1 MHFRHRPSFIPSIS
15 LLFVLLS
22 VLLAACGGGSNSTVT
37 ASSTGTS
44 TACKTSN
51 HPSSAFNHTPAVAQ
65 LAAYSKGYNPTSRA
79 TTTLNNVSIGLGYIP
94 NIQFAPFY
102 VAQSK
107 GYYQAAGLNVTFHH
121 GLVNDLIGSMVLGH
135 DNFVFASGDEELVAR
150 SKNLQVVNVA
160 TIYQR
165 YPVSL
170 IVPADS
176 TICTLADIKG
186 HTIGEPGPFGATHVG
201 LLALLYHAHLSLSDV
216 HVQAIGFTQVAALLT
231 HKVDAVV
238 GYSNNEPLQ
247 LRKQG
252 LQVRTFDVSDYQ
264 PLISNG
270 IITTE
275 NTLQNQPDVV
285 RGFVQAT
292 IRGLKDVIAN
302 PAEAV
307 QLTQKYV
314 QGMDTGNAMSVLQ
327 ATIPIWQGND
337 QIPLGYNDSATWQ
350 SMEQFMVAQKI
361 IPPGQDLT
369 QAYTNANIS

>member
-1 MHFRHRPSFIPSIS
+1 MHVRHRRYFLLSIS

-22 VLLAACGGGSNSTVT
+22 LLLAACGGTTTPTGTG
-37 ASSTGTS
+37 SST
-44 TACKTSN
+44 A
-51 HPSSAFNHTPAVAQ
+51 TP
-65 LAAYSKGYNPTSRA
+65 LK
-79 TTTLNNVSIGLGYIP
+79 NVSIGLGYIP
-94 NIQFAPFY
+94 NIQFSPFY

-107 GYYQAAGLNVTFHH
+107 GYYKAAGLNVTFHH
-121 GLVNDLIGSMVLGH
+121 GFVNDLIGSMVLGH
-135 DNFVFASGDEELVAR
+135 DNFVFATGDEELVAR
-150 SKNLQVVNVA
+150 SKNLSVVDVA

-170 IVPADS
+170 IVPANS
-176 TICTLADIKG
+176 TIHTLADIKG

-201 LLALLYHAHLSLSDV
+201 LLALLYQAHLSLSDI
-216 HVQAIGFTQVAALLT
+216 HVQTIGFTQVAALLA
-231 HKVDAVV
+231 HRVDAVV

-264 PLISNG
+264 PLVSNG

-275 NTLQNQPDVV
+275 STLQNQPDVV

-307 QLTQKYV
+307 QISQNYV
-314 QGMDTGNAMSVLQ
+314 QGMDTTNAMSVLQ
-327 ATIPIWQGND
+327 ATIPIWQGD
-337 QIPLGYNDSATWQ
+337 GQKPLGYNDNATWQ
-350 SMEQFMVAQKI
+350 SMVQFLVSQNI
-361 IPPGQDLT
+361 IPPVQDVS
-369 QAYTNANIS
+369 QAYTNANVS

>member
-1 MHFRHRPSFIPSIS
+1 MHVRHRRYFLLSIS

-22 VLLAACGGGSNSTVT
+22 LLLAACGGPTTPTSTG
-37 ASSTGTS
+37 SST
-44 TACKTSN
+44 A
-51 HPSSAFNHTPAVAQ
+51 TP
-65 LAAYSKGYNPTSRA
+65 LK
-79 TTTLNNVSIGLGYIP
+79 NVSIGLGYIP
-94 NIQFAPFY
+94 NIQFSPFY

-107 GYYQAAGLNVTFHH
+107 GYYKAADLNVTFHH
-121 GLVNDLIGSMVLGH
+121 GFVNDLIGSMVLGH
-135 DNFVFASGDEELVAR
+135 DNFVFATGDEELVAR
-150 SKNLQVVNVA
+150 SKNLSVVDVA

-170 IVPADS
+170 IVPANS
-176 TICTLADIKG
+176 TIHTLADIKG

-201 LLALLYHAHLSLSDV
+201 LLALLYQAHLSLSDI
-216 HVQAIGFTQVAALLT
+216 HVQTIGFTQVAALLA
-231 HKVDAVV
+231 HRVDAVV

-264 PLISNG
+264 PLVSNG

-275 NTLQNQPDVV
+275 STLQSQPDVV

-307 QLTQKYV
+307 QISQNYV
-314 QGMDTGNAMSVLQ
+314 QGMDTTNAMSVLQ
-327 ATIPIWQGND
+327 ATIPIWQGD
-337 QIPLGYNDSATWQ
+337 GQKPLGYNDNATWQ
-350 SMEQFMVAQKI
+350 SMVQFLVSQNI
-361 IPPGQDLT
+361 IPPVQDVS
-369 QAYTNANIS
+369 QAYTNANVS

>member
-1 MHFRHRPSFIPSIS
+1 MKTRHRPSFLLSFS
-15 LLFVLLS
+15 LLFVMLS
-22 VLLAACGGGSNSTVT
+22 LVLAACGSSPGSNN
-37 ASSTGTS
+37 AGS
-44 TACKTSN
+44 TATPGCKTSN
-51 HPSSAFNHTPAVAQ
+51 HTSVASNSEPVTTQQASFSERYHHTARASA
-65 LAAYSKGYNPTSRA
+65 
-79 TTTLNNVSIGLGYIP
+79 TLKNVSIGLGYIP

-150 SKNLQVVNVA
+150 SKNLPVVNVA

-170 IVPADS
+170 IVPANS
-176 TICTLADIKG
+176 SICTLADIKG

-201 LLALLYHAHLSLSDV
+201 LLALLYHVHLSLSDV
-216 HVQAIGFTQVAALLT
+216 HVQSIGFTQVQALLT
-231 HKVDAVV
+231 HRVDAVV

-264 PLISNG
+264 PMVSNG
-270 IITTE
+270 IITTQS
-275 NTLQNQPDVV
+275 TLQNQPDVV

-292 IRGLKDVIAN
+292 IMGLKDVIAN
-302 PAEAV
+302 PTEAV
-307 QLTQKYV
+307 QITSNYV

-327 ATIPIWQGND
+327 ATIPIWQGNGKN
-337 QIPLGYNDSATWQ
+337 PLGYNDIATWQ
-350 SMEQFMVAQKI
+350 SMEQFLVAQNI
-361 IPPGQDLT
+361 IPSGQDLS
-369 QAYTNANIS
+369 QAYTNSSLS